1 MNTWKN
7 FEDCIKLV
15 LASRGMETQTE
26 RITEGPTL
34 ITFSVSVPQEAE
46 EGELASIERELGSM
60 PDMKGVRVTEDRG
73 EGLLLIE
80 VPKPEAE
87 REGVSF
93 TAMVEA
99 SKKRASAGD
108 LRLPIGSNAEGK
120 PVVCDLTKMRHLL
133 IAGDAGAGKSTLLDA
148 ITCSLIAQYTPEQVR
163 LILCEPEAGALQPYE
178 GVPHLLTGKN
188 VHGRSI
194 LDAIGCACI
203 EMRRRFDLL
212 EAKCNSGVHARN
224 ICEYNENLA
233 EGESPLPYL
242 VVVADDCQEI
252 MAVERGET
260 SYCMNQL
267 FHMSRATGIFLI
279 LATDTPSEKVFRDA
293 LASDLLSCAAMR
305 TEGENSRILLG
316 RADAEKLLGSGDL
329 LLRRAGVRGCER
341 VQAVSV
347 AEEERAAVIAAAKE
361 NYEPQFDEEAER
373 VIAGEEE

>member
-7 FEDCIKLV
+7 IEECIKLV
-15 LASRGMETQTE
+15 LASRGMEAQIE

-34 ITFSVSVPQEAE
+34 MAFSVSVPQEVQD
-46 EGELASIERELGSM
+46 GEPASIEHELGSM
-60 PDMKGVRVTEDRG
+60 MGMKGMRVTEDHE

-80 VPKPEAE
+80 IPKPETE
-87 REGVSF
+87 REAVNF

-120 PVVCDLTKMRHLL
+120 PVVCDLTKLRHLL

-163 LILCEPEAGALQPYE
+163 LILCEPKADVLQAYE
-178 GVPHLLTGKN
+178 GVPHLITGKN
-188 VHGRSI
+188 VHGRNI
-194 LDAIGCACI
+194 LDAIGWACI

-224 ICEYNENLA
+224 VCEYNENLA

-242 VVVADDCQEI
+242 VVVADDCSEI
-252 MAVERGET
+252 MAVERRNT
-260 SYCMNQL
+260 SYCMDQL

-293 LASDLLSCAAMR
+293 LDSDRLSCVAMR
-305 TEGENSRILLG
+305 MGEGNARILPG
-316 RADAEKLLGSGDL
+316 HADAEKLLGSGDL
-329 LLRRAGVRGCER
+329 LLRRAGVRGYER

-347 AEEERAAVIAAAKE
+347 TQEERAAVIAAAKE